1 MSLLSQQILI
11 SAFWHGFYTT
21 YYIFFFLFFI
31 YQNANEKIDKLDVY
45 KNLRSKNNLILKL
58 PVWIF
63 NQFMCNALGTIIFN
77 LRFDL
82 FIQFLKNTYFSPI
95 IIVFILYIATL
106 IIKFKSNK
114 TDKPKNENESK
125 KLNQRFINKVL
136 IKLII

>member
-1 MSLLSQQILI
+1 MI

-31 YQNANEKIDKLDVY
+31 YQNANEKVDKLDFY
-45 KNLRSKNNLILKL
+45 TNLRSKNNLILKF

-82 FIQFLKNTYFSPI
+82 FIQFLKNIYFSPI
-95 IIVFILYIATL
+95 IIVFILYTATL
-106 IIKFKSNK
+106 KIKVKSNK
-114 TDKPKNENESK
+114 TNKLKNENENK
-125 KLNQRFINKVL
+125 KLN
-136 IKLII
+136 